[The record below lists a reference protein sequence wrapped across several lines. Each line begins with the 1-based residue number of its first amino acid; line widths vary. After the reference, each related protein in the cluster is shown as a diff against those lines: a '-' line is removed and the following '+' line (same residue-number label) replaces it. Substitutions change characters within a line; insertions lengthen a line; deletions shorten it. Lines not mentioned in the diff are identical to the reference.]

1 MALWDATSK
10 TSNVRIP
17 WINDTVSST
26 NKWREN
32 KREGKSIDYKAVF
45 KEIHHKIFMDKII

>member
-17 WINDTVSST
+17 WINDTVIL

-32 KREGKSIDYKAVF
+32 KREGKSIDYKAVLR
-45 KEIHHKIFMDKII
+45 EIHHKIFMDKII